1 MKKHI
6 AFFVFATLLLASV
19 NAFAGATITIVN
31 KNAPGVGFNDPTAAA
46 PVGGN
51 AGTTLGQQRLNAFQF
66 AAGVWGAKLDSKV
79 EIKIFATFEPLACTA
94 TAATLG
100 SAGARFIEADF
111 PNAQVAGTWYHD
123 ALANKQAGVDQ
134 TPPELVA
141 PDGGEDIR
149 ARFNSNLGSPTC
161 LAGTF
166 WYLGFDNNHGGNI
179 DLVTVLEHEF
189 AHGLG
194 FSTFIDK
201 GTGAEAGGLP
211 DIYEHYIAD
220 DVAGS
225 WLTLGNA
232 GRSSSVVN
240 NGHVIWTGSHVD
252 AAVPSVLSFGTPNLN
267 VTSAGAAFGKYA
279 VGTAAFG
286 SALSSAGIT
295 GTIVAALDPADAA
308 GPTTFDACSP
318 LTNAGAVAG
327 NIALVTR
334 GTCGFIVKVKN
345 AQNAGAI
352 AVVVADNAA
361 GAPPAG
367 LGGADPTITIPSV
380 RVTLPDGNLIRANLP
395 VTATLG
401 LDLTVRAGAN
411 PAGRALLYAPLP
423 MVPGS
428 STSHWDTSAF
438 RNQLMEP
445 AINTD
450 LTHSVDVPEDMTLP
464 LLRDIG
470 WYPDADL
477 DLVAD
482 DGADSC
488 LGSDLSASVVIGS
501 NNSGVPNTLFTNGCS
516 IKDFVNQC
524 LANATSRGSF
534 NSCVAHLGDSL
545 LAAGIIDGAQKDAL
559 QSAAARSK
567 LPK

>member
-1 MKKHI
+1 MRKHI
-6 AFFVFATLLLASV
+6 ALFVFAALLLASV

-31 KNAPGVGFNDPTAAA
+31 KNAPGVGFNDPTPAA

-51 AGTTLGQQRLNAFQF
+51 TGTTLGQQRLNAFQF

-111 PNAQVAGTWYHD
+111 PHAEVPGTWYHD
-123 ALANKQAGVDQ
+123 ALANKQAGEDQ

-220 DVAGS
+220 DVSGS

-232 GRSSSVVN
+232 GRAASVVN
-240 NGHVIWTGSHVD
+240 NGHVVWTGSHVD
-252 AAVPSVLSFGTPNLN
+252 AAVPNVLSFGVPNVN
-267 VTSAGAAFGKYA
+267 VTTAGAALGKYP

-286 SALSSAGIT
+286 APLTAAGIS
-295 GTIVAALDPADAA
+295 GEVVAAIDAADAA
-308 GPTTFDACSP
+308 GPSTFDACSVI
-318 LTNAGAVAG
+318 TNNVAG
-327 NIALVTR
+327 KIALVNR

-352 AVVVADNAA
+352 AVIVADNAA
-361 GAPPAG
+361 GSPPAG

-380 RVTLPDGNLIRANLP
+380 RVTLPDGNLIRASLP
-395 VTATLG
+395 VNATLS
-401 LDLTVRAGAN
+401 LDLSLRAGAN
-411 PAGRALLYAPLP
+411 AGNHAFLYAPLP

-428 STSHWDTSAF
+428 STSHFDVSAF
-438 RNQLMEP
+438 PNQLMEP

-450 LTHSVDVPEDMTLP
+450 LTHSVEPPQDMTFP

-488 LGSDLSASVVIGS
+488 LGSDLSANVVIGS
-501 NNSGVPNTLFTNGCS
+501 NNSGVPNTLFTNGCT

-524 LANATSRGSF
+524 LTPATNRGGF

-545 LAAGIIDGAQKDAL
+545 LAAGVINDVQKDAL

-567 LPK
+567 LPN